1 MPKYMVS
8 VEPIVVLSMRE
19 YIIEADN
26 ELIAKDFAAEMYM
39 QEAGGRLELDLML
52 KDLMGIADENLHSVS
67 SRVRCRGRFDPGKE
81 I

>member
-39 QEAGGRLELDLML
+39 QEAGGRLELD
-52 KDLMGIADENLHSVS
+52 
-67 SRVRCRGRFDPGKE
+67 FDVERLDGDC
-81 I
+81 